1 MAREFS
7 KSEIIRQKCSI
18 CGSKNKKFTEIVNAD
33 KIMRGY
39 KLTCCNCGH
48 IDTFFNNT
56 DNIDIQT
63 YTNEREVCIQVTTC
77 RHKTC
82 KYYGKYNLHQSSRI
96 LERILN
102 GLDTDCIIEGGN
114 ICTNC
119 NCSCNCPNNSQNS
132 NDTNIKNEIEI
143 SDSYQ
148 LDINGYKYNNP
159 KFH

>member
-18 CGSKNKKFTEIVNAD
+18 CGGKNKKFTEIING
-33 KIMRGY
+33 GY

-48 IDTFFNNT
+48 INTFFNSNES
-56 DNIDIQT
+56 ILS
-63 YTNEREVCIQVTTC
+63 YTNGREICIQVTTC
-77 RHKTC
+77 NHKSC
-82 KYYGKYNLHQSSRI
+82 KYYCKYTLHQSSKI
-96 LERILN
+96 LDNILK
-102 GLDTDCIIEGGN
+102 GLDTGCIYDNN
-114 ICTNC
+114 IDINC
-119 NCSCNCPNNSQNS
+119 KCCEYSNTCPNNTQNS
-132 NDTNIKNEIEI
+132 NQSESKNKIKN